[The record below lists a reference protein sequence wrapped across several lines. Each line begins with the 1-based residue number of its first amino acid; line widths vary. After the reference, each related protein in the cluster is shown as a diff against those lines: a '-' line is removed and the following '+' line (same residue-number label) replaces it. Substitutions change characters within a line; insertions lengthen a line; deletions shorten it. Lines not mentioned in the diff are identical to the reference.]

1 MERRLAAILAAD
13 VVGYS
18 RLIRAD
24 EEGTLVALRT
34 LREELI
40 DPVIAAHHG
49 RIVKL
54 MGDGMLVEFA
64 SAVDSVRAAVE
75 KQQAVA
81 DHNSG
86 LPEDK
91 RIEFRIGINL
101 GDIVIDGDDIQGDG
115 VNIAARL
122 ETFSQAGGICISGKV
137 FEEVRDRTNFAFEDL
152 GEQEFKNIDRPVKV
166 WRWRPDGTAITG
178 VNTPSTQPLT
188 PPDKPSIAV
197 LSFTNMS
204 GDADQEFISDGITED
219 IITELSRFSDLFVI
233 ARNSSF
239 AYKGQSVDIRRIA
252 GELGVRYVL
261 EGSVRR
267 GGKRLRITAQLL
279 DSIDGGHVWGEK
291 YDSDAED
298 VFDLQDEI
306 TRNVVGSIAPQ
317 IELAELERSRRLSDS
332 GLTVYELALKAQ
344 AGAGQGEDRPEEPD
358 LQHAPS
364 GSVGTSRHGW
374 LPMSFA
380 GGACLEFGFKER
392 LSRESAVIIKILAKA
407 LHGQSKLAHFGSTPY
422 C

>member
-1 MERRLAAILAAD
+1 
-13 VVGYS
+13 
-18 RLIRAD
+18 
-24 EEGTLVALRT
+24 
-34 LREELI
+34 
-40 DPVIAAHHG
+40 
-49 RIVKL
+49 
-54 MGDGMLVEFA
+54 
-64 SAVDSVRAAVE
+64 
-75 KQQAVA
+75 
-81 DHNSG
+81 
-86 LPEDK
+86 
-91 RIEFRIGINL
+91 
-101 GDIVIDGDDIQGDG
+101 
-115 VNIAARL
+115 
-122 ETFSQAGGICISGKV
+122 
-137 FEEVRDRTNFAFEDL
+137 
-152 GEQEFKNIDRPVKV
+152 
-166 WRWRPDGTAITG
+166 
-178 VNTPSTQPLT
+178 
-188 PPDKPSIAV
+188 
-197 LSFTNMS
+197 MS

-380 GGACLEFGFKER
+380 GGVCLEFGFKER